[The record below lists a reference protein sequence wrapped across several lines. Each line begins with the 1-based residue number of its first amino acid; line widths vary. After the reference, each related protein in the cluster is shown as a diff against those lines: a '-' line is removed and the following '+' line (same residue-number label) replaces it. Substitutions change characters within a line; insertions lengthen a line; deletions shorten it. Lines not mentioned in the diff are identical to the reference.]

1 MEVTHCNIIAMA
13 IKSESTLEGRG
24 GRGELRGE
32 EEHGCPK
39 VGMVVVISSS
49 WKVT

>member
-24 GRGELRGE
+24 GGLRGE

>member
-13 IKSESTLEGRG
+13 IKRETSVGRETERG
-24 GRGELRGE
+24 GRTHE
-32 EEHGCPK
+32 CPK

-49 WKVT
+49 GKAT